1 MKKSLGLLLI
11 LFTISCS
18 NNSDP
23 DPVYSS
29 LVGKWKFATTTVPI
43 TGTFEI
49 SEFSGELTI
58 DNAFGDFKLNGTTYK
73 IDTRHKMEKGTTPG
87 SFSRFWLINTAQDK
101 EVAFDD
107 SEYSNDFKTIT
118 AKKFYYRE
126 GNNVSN
132 LYTETIVIT
141 RF

>member
-1 MKKSLGLLLI
+1 MKKIVALFLLVI
-11 LFTISCS
+11 AISCS
-18 NNSDP
+18 EKEGDP
-23 DPVYSS
+23 TYTS
-29 LVGKWKFATTTVPI
+29 LVGKWKFTTTSVPI

-49 SEFSGELTI
+49 SEFTGVLTI
-58 DNAFGDFKLNGTTYK
+58 DNSFGEFKLNGTTYK
-73 IDTRHKMEKGTTPG
+73 IDTRHAMEVGLTPG

-126 GNNVSN
+126 GSNVST
-132 LYTETIVIT
+132 LYTETVVIT
-141 RF
+141 RN